1 MKKNYATRTAD
12 QDFLP
17 FAMVAQGLI
26 VVLFACLSYVRQ
38 ETLSMIFYMVL
49 GGVIM
54 ISFVIYKVF
63 ESKYFANL
71 LLILTLT
78 SGFVYATVV
87 ILDPPS
93 LMWCLTALPV
103 LIGVCHYP
111 RNLYLFVGLLSAA
124 ALVLFQQASLDH
136 ANSFSTSTTIQFLF
150 VAAAIGIIAF
160 NASNFRDKYL
170 AKMED
175 LTSLVKKT
183 EAEDSLTGLNTRR
196 YVEAHLRE
204 KFLTTEKL
212 ANNFSVIIADVDN
225 FRSINER
232 YGHQTGDTVLCSL
245 SDLFKTILADDYVFG
260 RWDGNAFIIIIPH
273 GDAEATLL
281 IAEVLR
287 EKVSRAK
294 LKAQG
299 EILKLSCS
307 LGIASNA
314 KCSDSDDLL
323 SHTENSLYQ
332 AKHMG
337 GNTVIVS

>member
-38 ETLSMIFYMVL
+38 EMSSVIFYIAL
-49 GGVIM
+49 GGAIM

-204 KFLTTEKL
+204 KFSDQSMNVMATRL
-212 ANNFSVIIADVDN
+212 
-225 FRSINER
+225 
-232 YGHQTGDTVLCSL
+232 GDTVLCSL

>member
-1 MKKNYATRTAD
+1 MKEDYATRTAD

-17 FAMVAQGLI
+17 FALVAQGLI

-38 ETLSMIFYMVL
+38 EMLSVVFYIAL
-49 GGVIM
+49 GGAIVV
-54 ISFVIYKVF
+54 SFIIFKVF
-63 ESKYFANL
+63 ESKYFANW
-71 LLILTLT
+71 LLILTLA

-87 ILDPPS
+87 ILDPAS
-93 LMWCLTALPV
+93 LIWCLTALPI

-111 RNLYLFVGLLSAA
+111 RNLYLSIGLFSTA
-124 ALVLFQQASLDH
+124 ALALFKQASLDH
-136 ANSFSTSTTIQFLF
+136 ANAYSMSTTIQFLF
-150 VAAAIGIIAF
+150 VTAAIGIVAF
-160 NASNFRDKYL
+160 NASVSRDKFL
-170 AKMED
+170 ARIEE
-175 LTSLVKKT
+175 LSSLVIKT
-183 EAEDSLTGLNTRR
+183 EVEDSLTGLNTRR

-204 KFLTTEKL
+204 KFFATEKL
-212 ANNFSVIIADVDN
+212 TTNFSVIIADLDN

-232 YGHQTGDTVLCSL
+232 YGHHAGDSILCSL
-245 SDLFKTILADDYVFG
+245 SELIKTTFSDDYVFG

-287 EKVSRAK
+287 EKVSRLK

-299 EILKLSCS
+299 DIIKLSCS
-307 LGIASNA
+307 LGVASNA